1 MIAHYWETRDGS
13 PVRLAIY
20 VAALV
25 VFLISAVPSSSAST
39 FVILLFGFI
48 GLTGILDEYRRWRRA
63 VTSRRRPG

>member
-1 MIAHYWETRDGS
+1 MIAYYWETRDRS
-13 PVRLAIY
+13 LVRLAIY

-25 VFLISAVPSSSAST
+25 VFLISAVPSSSST
-39 FVILLFGFI
+39 FVVLLFGFI

>member
-25 VFLISAVPSSSAST
+25 VFLISAVQSSSST

>member
-1 MIAHYWETRDGS
+1 MIAYYWETRDRS
-13 PVRLAIY
+13 LVRLAIY

-25 VFLISAVPSSSAST
+25 VFLIGAVPSSSST
-39 FVILLFGFI
+39 FVVLLFGFI